1 LRCNFLPIFLFLSG
15 CLLLSRWLGGS
26 AKRTS
31 KTTKNSTSLSQ
42 TPESKIRNIGI
53 LAHIDAG
60 KTTTSESMLFTCGVT
75 GHLGKVD
82 SGDTV
87 MDYLPQERQR
97 GITINSAVISF
108 PWKDF
113 RINLIDT
120 PGHVD
125 FTVEVERCLLAMDG
139 VVIILDAAKG
149 VQAQTLTVWAQAAK
163 FRLPTII
170 CR

>member
-1 LRCNFLPIFLFLSG
+1 
-15 CLLLSRWLGGS
+15 
-26 AKRTS
+26 
-31 KTTKNSTSLSQ
+31 
-42 TPESKIRNIGI
+42 
-53 LAHIDAG
+53 
-60 KTTTSESMLFTCGVT
+60 MLFTCGVT